1 MRNLDLWFYVTVIVG
16 MSLLYYGYE
25 NKKKYN
31 LKEKELE
38 LEHKKID
45 LEIKKVEKE
54 TIKQNKND
62 V

>member
-1 MRNLDLWFYVTVIVG
+1 MKALDLWFYITVIVG

-45 LEIKKVEKE
+45 LEIKKLEKE
-54 TIKQNKND
+54 TFKQNEKN
-62 V
+62 